1 MKKETRGRKKNR
13 KTWAN
18 SMRKKL
24 IETAKKAQKASYSPY
39 SRYPVGAA
47 VLAESGRIYS
57 GCNVENASFG
67 LACCAER
74 VAVFNAVSHGEK
86 KLRAVCVAAKSARP
100 CGACRQV
107 IIEFALKDA
116 ELICVDW
123 QPLEK
128 KEQVTHARVSRLLPK
143 PFNPSEAG
151 L

>member
-1 MKKETRGRKKNR
+1 MKKRTGDRKKSR
-13 KTWAN
+13 KAWVNAT
-18 SMRKKL
+18 RKKL
-24 IETAKKAQKASYSPY
+24 IEASKSAQKNSYSPY

-74 VAVFNAVSHGEK
+74 VAIYKAVSHGEK
-86 KLRAVCVAAKSARP
+86 KLRAVCVTAKSAKP

-107 IIEFALKDA
+107 IMEFALKDA
-116 ELICVDW
+116 EVICVDW
-123 QPLEK
+123 EPLEK
-128 KEQVTHARVSRLLPK
+128 KEKVTYARASRLLPK

>member
-1 MKKETRGRKKNR
+1 MPKGTKGRKKSGNAGV
-13 KTWAN
+13 KA
-18 SMRKKL
+18 MRKKL
-24 IETAKKAQKASYSPY
+24 IQAARNAQKNSYSPY

-47 VLAESGRIYS
+47 VLAESGRIYT

-67 LACCAER
+67 LAICAER
-74 VAVFNAVSHGEK
+74 VAIFNAVSHGEK

-116 ELICVDW
+116 EIICVDW

-128 KEQVTHARVSRLLPK
+128 KEKVSYTRTAKLLPK

>member
-1 MKKETRGRKKNR
+1 MKRTNKVRKSRR
-13 KTWAN
+13 KTWIN
-18 SMRKKL
+18 VVRKKL
-24 IETAKKAQKASYSPY
+24 VDAAKKAQKHSYSPY

-47 VLAESGRIYS
+47 VLMESGRIYS

-74 VAVFNAVSHGEK
+74 VAIFNAVSHGEK
-86 KLRAVCVAAKSARP
+86 KIRAVCVAAKSAKP

-107 IIEFALKDA
+107 LMEFALKDA
-116 ELICVDW
+116 DAIFVDW

-128 KEQVTHARVSRLLPK
+128 KEKVTQIKVSRLLPL